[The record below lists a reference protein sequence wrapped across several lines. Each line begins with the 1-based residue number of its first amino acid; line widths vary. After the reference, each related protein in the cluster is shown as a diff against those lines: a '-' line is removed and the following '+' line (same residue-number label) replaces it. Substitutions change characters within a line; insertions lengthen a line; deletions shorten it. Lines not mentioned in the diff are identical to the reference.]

1 MFRPNVFIMRWVCIA
16 IFLTSMHIVNYSAS
30 AATVPGDAK
39 QYMDKLATKT
49 LGILG
54 NKDIPLTE
62 REQKVR
68 TLLGENLAIEAIGR
82 FVVGRAWRGASD
94 EQKSVYRDL
103 FESFI
108 TITYAKRLGGY
119 AGERFTITSSKS
131 VGKKGD
137 ALVTTEIQRPSGP
150 PLKASW
156 RIRYSKGAFLILDV
170 MVEGISM
177 VVAQRAEFTT
187 IIKKSGMQGLI
198 ETLRA
203 KASSFGVRAPK

>member
-16 IFLTSMHIVNYSAS
+16 IFLTSMHIVNESAS
-30 AATVPGDAK
+30 AATVPDDAK

-54 NKDIPLTE
+54 DKGIPLTE

-82 FVVGRAWRGASD
+82 FVVGRAWRSASK

-108 TITYAKRLGGY
+108 TLTYAKRLGGY
-119 AGERFTITSSKS
+119 AGEQFTITSSKP
-131 VGKKGD
+131 VK
-137 ALVTTEIQRPSGP
+137 RP
-150 PLKASW
+150 
-156 RIRYSKGAFLILDV
+156 Y
-170 MVEGISM
+170 
-177 VVAQRAEFTT
+177 Q
-187 IIKKSGMQGLI
+187 
-198 ETLRA
+198 
-203 KASSFGVRAPK
+203 

>member
-1 MFRPNVFIMRWVCIA
+1 MLLHHAVLVRWLWIA
-16 IFLTSMHIVNYSAS
+16 ILITSIHGSYNQTS
-30 AATVPGDAK
+30 AATAPNEAK
-39 QYMDKLATKT
+39 EYMDKLATKT

-54 NKDIPLTE
+54 NKAIPLTE

-68 TLLGENLAIEAIGR
+68 KLLAENLAIEAIGR
-82 FVVGRAWRGASD
+82 FVVGRAWRGASS
-94 EQKSVYRDL
+94 EQKSVYREL

-108 TITYAKRLGGY
+108 TVTYAKRLGGY
-119 AGERFTITSSKS
+119 AGEKFTITSSKN

-156 RIRYSKGAFLILDV
+156 RIRHTKGAFLILDV

-203 KASSFGVRAPK
+203 KASSFGVRAPN

>member
-1 MFRPNVFIMRWVCIA
+1 
-16 IFLTSMHIVNYSAS
+16 
-30 AATVPGDAK
+30 
-39 QYMDKLATKT
+39 MDKLATKT

-54 NKDIPLTE
+54 DKGIPLTE

-68 TLLGENLAIEAIGR
+68 LLLGENLAIEAIGR
-82 FVVGRAWRGASD
+82 FVVGRAWRTASN

-108 TITYAKRLGGY
+108 TLTYAKRLGGY
-119 AGERFTITSSKS
+119 AGEQFTITSSKNI
-131 VGKKGD
+131 GKKGD

-156 RIRYSKGAFLILDV
+156 RIRYSKGVFLILDV